1 MEKERF
7 GSGAYYVGAQER
19 WRGERCHVTKLRGL
33 RDNGEQAFA
42 ELEFPEAGGASWS
55 GVLSL
60 RDLVPVEEAGIKP
73 LTLAVDFD
81 ETIVSTGGRF
91 PAIEGLREGARHYIN
106 RLHEDG
112 HYIIIW
118 TCRHGDHQHQAEKYL
133 YENGIRYHAINRH
146 SPMNILTFGNDT
158 RKIGA
163 DVYIDDKNILG
174 IPSWRDIYR
183 LVTCK
188 AILGYR
194 EEVEKSIQNLYTAS
208 TRGWIPGYIA
218 QRLVSLQ
225 TEGKNGKVEKVQ

>member
-7 GSGAYYVGAQER
+7 GSGAYYVGALER
-19 WRGERCHVTKLRGL
+19 WRGERCRVTGL
-33 RDNGEQAFA
+33 RSLTGNEEQVFA
-42 ELEFPEAGGASWS
+42 HLEFPEAGGSGWS
-55 GVLSL
+55 GVLPL

-81 ETIVSTGGRF
+81 ETIASTGDRF
-91 PAIEGLREGARHYIN
+91 PEIVGLREGAREYLN
-106 RLHEDG
+106 RLHGDG

-118 TCRHGDHQHQAEKYL
+118 TCRHGDHQHQAEKFL
-133 YENGIRYHAINRH
+133 YENGIRYHAVNRH
-146 SPMNILTFGNDT
+146 SPMNVLAFGNDT

-188 AILGYR
+188 AILEHR
-194 EEVEKSIQNLYTAS
+194 DEVEASIQNLYTAS
-208 TRGWIPGYIA
+208 VRGWIPGYIA
-218 QRLVSLQ
+218 QKLVSLHP
-225 TEGKNGKVEKVQ
+225 GASHGKVEKVQ